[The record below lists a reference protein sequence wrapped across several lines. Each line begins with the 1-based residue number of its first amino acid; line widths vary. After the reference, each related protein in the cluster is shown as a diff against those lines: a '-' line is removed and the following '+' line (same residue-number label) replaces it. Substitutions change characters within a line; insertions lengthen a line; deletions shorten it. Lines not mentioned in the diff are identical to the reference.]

1 MAAILRC
8 GLPNPRFAYLPIA
21 SRAGQAFS
29 AAVGARHVPELDGDG
44 VQCHVLD
51 YGPGGLLG
59 ALRDHVL
66 REAGREPVDVREAL
80 RSLHLPGAVAPEVRA
95 RLEDA
100 VERAFGDTADE
111 RLLRDVLVRG
121 YFDPAVSHE
130 HAAREL
136 HLSRA
141 AYFRRLRSASERVA
155 AFMELVV
162 DSVNVSVLL
171 VGAGGVPREAYRNS
185 WTLDSSSTA

>member
-1 MAAILRC
+1 MWRDSVDLTRDPRSRVQALLNMGAILRS
-8 GLPNPRFAYLPIA
+8 GDGNPRFAYLPIDPG
-21 SRAGQAFS
+21 SRAARAFS
-29 AAVGARHVPELDGDG
+29 AAVGARHVPELDGGG
-44 VQCHVLD
+44 VECHVLD

-66 REAGREPVDVREAL
+66 REAGREPFDVRDAL
-80 RSLHLPGAVAPEVRA
+80 RNLHLPHAVAPDVRS
-95 RLEDA
+95 RLEQA
-100 VERAFGDTADE
+100 VERAFGETPDE

-121 YFDPAVSHE
+121 YFDPAPSHE

-155 AFMELVV
+155 AWLAT
-162 DSVNVSVLL
+162 
-171 VGAGGVPREAYRNS
+171 G
-185 WTLDSSSTA
+185 SSSTA